1 MKTQSGLAFSVM
13 TMISL
18 SIFGC
23 GSSVQ
28 TFRQPDAKRLSQ
40 YGGILLTIETT
51 SGSVTTSGGQLG
63 NSTTNIQTA
72 NSSINTSTNTSS
84 MSSSHVMSGE
94 KQAFLAGQDVAF
106 RMSSIGLNMVEN
118 ENQADVIAAFSIGT
132 VRYDPLAGWIAD
144 QAFLKFKDRATG
156 KIILTSKATAEFI
169 TPTVENLVENLIEQI
184 NENK

>member
-1 MKTQSGLAFSVM
+1 MKMESVPAFVIM
-13 TMISL
+13 GIVSL
-18 SIFGC
+18 FILGC

-40 YGGILLTIETT
+40 YGGILLAIETT
-51 SGSVTTSGGQLG
+51 SGSITTSGGQLS
-63 NSTTNIQTA
+63 NSTTNIQSTNSSVNA
-72 NSSINTSTNTSS
+72 NSNTSS
-84 MSSSHVMSGE
+84 ISASHVMSGE

-144 QAFLKFKDRATG
+144 QAFLKFKDKATG
-156 KIILTSKATAEFI
+156 KIILTSKASAEFI